1 MRVGLVSQKVT
12 ILFVG
17 SIAMKVKEKMWEGRG
32 RPRKFRPG
40 EAVEWRLRAPDNL
53 LMELRICARVGKRSV
68 NDEIIARLL
77 LSLNYQSERSVIK
90 TVEGERLISLAVKFE
105 TWLGQLLDGGHAQS
119 PDDIIQD
126 DHAEQLWMWRE
137 GERVLL
143 PGKTTG
149 YSMRI
154 PDNLA
159 EEIRT
164 MARVHKRS
172 LNDEMLTR
180 LMNTLGY
187 FTERILDQNEDGQA
201 LKVLC
206 MEFEVFLKEKIT
218 QAEKDEL
225 PWEKESPQ

>member
-1 MRVGLVSQKVT
+1 
-12 ILFVG
+12 
-17 SIAMKVKEKMWEGRG
+17 MKVKEKMWDGRG
-32 RPRKFRPG
+32 RPRKFRPS

-53 LMELRICARVGKRSV
+53 LMELRICARAGKRSV

-77 LSLNYQSERSVIK
+77 LSLNYHSEKSVIK
-90 TVEGERLISLAVKFE
+90 TAEGERLISLAVKFE
-105 TWLGQLLDGGHAQS
+105 LWLGELLDGEKCQGDNENIS
-119 PDDIIQD
+119 DTST
-126 DHAEQLWMWRE
+126 ERLWMWRE

-154 PDNLA
+154 PENLA
-159 EEIRT
+159 EEIRV

-206 MEFEVFLKEKIT
+206 MEFEVFLKDKIAV
-218 QAEKDEL
+218 AEKEDF
-225 PWEKESPQ
+225 PWDNGGSVE